1 MILLTA
7 LSEGYSSTFWVD
19 FSVGRQALAIVN
31 MNGIKEMICPK
42 IGLLLKHEGISL
54 QFHPNI

>member
-19 FSVGRQALAIVN
+19 FSVGRQALAIVS

-54 QFHPNI
+54 